1 MKDFFKFVM
10 RFASSY
16 KWNVIGSAFFNVL
29 NTLFTVFSF
38 AFIMPIL
45 NVLFGI
51 DTKEYTYMDMS
62 VSNLKDAAINNFYY
76 YITEF
81 MKAHGASNA
90 LGLLCLFFVAMTLV
104 KVLAAYASEYVLC
117 PMTNGIERDLRNSIY
132 DKVVSLPIG
141 FFTNEKKGDILS
153 RATTDVRELQTSV
166 MSNIAAV
173 INYPIVIIVSLG
185 VMLYM
190 SWQLT
195 LFVFIVIP
203 VFGLILGSVGKKLKA
218 SSREAQ
224 ELSGE
229 ILSNI
234 EETIG
239 GLRIVK
245 AFNAENI
252 VTRRFS
258 RLTEKFYRVNNSVVR
273 RVALAHPLSELNPIT
288 TVAIILWFG
297 GTLIL
302 NGHTFIDA
310 SMFIFYLLMFYNIIN
325 PVKQLA
331 RNGYFIQ
338 KGMAAMERIDKILNT
353 DNPIKDPATPKSLP
367 ETTRPSITFDDVT
380 FSYDGTRNVLS
391 DVNLD
396 IKPGETVAIV
406 GQSGSGKSTMLDL
419 IPRFYE
425 IQKGRVLIDG
435 EDITQLR
442 IKDLRS
448 LMGNV
453 NQEAILFND
462 TIYNNILFGN
472 PKATKEEVIEA
483 AKIANAHDF
492 IMEMEEG
499 YDTLIGDRGCRL
511 SGGQRQRISIARALL
526 KDPAILILDE
536 ATSALDTE
544 SERLVQD
551 ALDALMA
558 NRTTV
563 VVAHRLSTI
572 VNADRICV
580 LNEGRIVESGT
591 HEELI
596 QKGGIYKK
604 LVEMQHV

>member
-1 MKDFFKFVM
+1 
-10 RFASSY
+10 
-16 KWNVIGSAFFNVL
+16 
-29 NTLFTVFSF
+29 
-38 AFIMPIL
+38 
-45 NVLFGI
+45 
-51 DTKEYTYMDMS
+51 
-62 VSNLKDAAINNFYY
+62 
-76 YITEF
+76 
-81 MKAHGASNA
+81 
-90 LGLLCLFFVAMTLV
+90 
-104 KVLAAYASEYVLC
+104 
-117 PMTNGIERDLRNSIY
+117 
-132 DKVVSLPIG
+132 
-141 FFTNEKKGDILS
+141 
-153 RATTDVRELQTSV
+153 
-166 MSNIAAV
+166 
-173 INYPIVIIVSLG
+173 
-185 VMLYM
+185 
-190 SWQLT
+190 
-195 LFVFIVIP
+195 
-203 VFGLILGSVGKKLKA
+203 
-218 SSREAQ
+218 AQ

-273 RVALAHPLSELNPIT
+273 RVALAHPLSELIGIT

-353 DNPIKDPATPKSLP
+353 DNPIKDPETPKSLP

-511 SGGQRQRISIARALL
+511 SGGQRQRISIALALL

-572 VNADRICV
+572 VKAARICV

>member
-62 VSNLKDAAINNFYY
+62 ASNLKDAAINNFYY

-273 RVALAHPLSELNPIT
+273 RVALAHPLSELIGIT

-353 DNPIKDPATPKSLP
+353 DNPIKDPETPKSLP

-472 PKATKEEVIEA
+472 PKATKEEV
-483 AKIANAHDF
+483 
-492 IMEMEEG
+492 
-499 YDTLIGDRGCRL
+499 
-511 SGGQRQRISIARALL
+511 
-526 KDPAILILDE
+526 
-536 ATSALDTE
+536 
-544 SERLVQD
+544 V
-551 ALDALMA
+551 
-558 NRTTV
+558 
-563 VVAHRLSTI
+563 
-572 VNADRICV
+572 
-580 LNEGRIVESGT
+580 
-591 HEELI
+591 
-596 QKGGIYKK
+596 
-604 LVEMQHV
+604 

>member
-62 VSNLKDAAINNFYY
+62 ASNLKDAAINNFYY

-258 RLTEKFYRVNNSVVR
+258 RLTENFYRVNNSV
-273 RVALAHPLSELNPIT
+273 
-288 TVAIILWFG
+288 
-297 GTLIL
+297 
-302 NGHTFIDA
+302 
-310 SMFIFYLLMFYNIIN
+310 
-325 PVKQLA
+325 
-331 RNGYFIQ
+331 
-338 KGMAAMERIDKILNT
+338 
-353 DNPIKDPATPKSLP
+353 
-367 ETTRPSITFDDVT
+367 
-380 FSYDGTRNVLS
+380 
-391 DVNLD
+391 
-396 IKPGETVAIV
+396 
-406 GQSGSGKSTMLDL
+406 
-419 IPRFYE
+419 
-425 IQKGRVLIDG
+425 
-435 EDITQLR
+435 
-442 IKDLRS
+442 
-448 LMGNV
+448 
-453 NQEAILFND
+453 
-462 TIYNNILFGN
+462 
-472 PKATKEEVIEA
+472 
-483 AKIANAHDF
+483 
-492 IMEMEEG
+492 
-499 YDTLIGDRGCRL
+499 
-511 SGGQRQRISIARALL
+511 
-526 KDPAILILDE
+526 
-536 ATSALDTE
+536 
-544 SERLVQD
+544 
-551 ALDALMA
+551 
-558 NRTTV
+558 
-563 VVAHRLSTI
+563 
-572 VNADRICV
+572 
-580 LNEGRIVESGT
+580 
-591 HEELI
+591 
-596 QKGGIYKK
+596 
-604 LVEMQHV
+604 